1 MSKAEFHS
9 IQCPRFVSCM
19 CIEYREISQLGNE
32 VMLVVSDSGFEGSLR
47 AKGFPAQRPSAP
59 QVCAGYAPAPAGCRS
74 RGLQLPP
81 NPGMRRVAAALLPA
95 GQRCTRRILPIGVP
109 VRQFPPSTS
118 FFVFSSSDSFRP
130 SLLKA
135 RFLFAR
141 RGCQLVWKPRLQ
153 CFTY

>member
-1 MSKAEFHS
+1 MTKAEFTVFNAPSSYRACASS
-9 IQCPRFVSCM
+9 IAKLVSSGT
-19 CIEYREISQLGNE
+19 RS
-32 VMLVVSDSGFEGSLR
+32 MLVMSDRGFEGSFR

-59 QVCAGYAPAPAGCRS
+59 QVCAGYATAPAGCRS

-81 NPGMRRVAAALLPA
+81 NPGLWRVAAALLPA